1 MLSRRL
7 RLYLTAALT
16 LTLGSAACDRPSNI
30 TDPVNNSAFAPQFS
44 NNDRWKTVN
53 VTVTEGDEAEAVIDQ
68 KGGVISLRSGAAV
81 LVVPKNAVKG
91 KVTFHLTLHTGSQV
105 MVSATATSK
114 DGVLNDVG
122 AAGFKTDLTLYM
134 SKFGARATDKTRKLI
149 IGEKVGDVVV
159 PVETTDL
166 GSYLSAKLR
175 HFSDYCM
182 GEA

>member
-30 TDPVNNSAFAPQFS
+30 TEPVNNSAFAPQFS
-44 NNDRWKTVN
+44 NNDRWRTVN
-53 VTVTEGDEAEAVIDQ
+53 VTVTEGDVAEAVIDQ
-68 KGGVISLRSGAAV
+68 RGGVIALRRGGAV

-91 KVTFHLTLHTGSQV
+91 KVTFHLTLHTGDRV
-105 MVSATATSK
+105 MVSATATSQG
-114 DGVLNDVG
+114 GVLTDVG
-122 AAGFKTDLTLYM
+122 AAGFRTDLTLYM
-134 SKFGARATDKTRKLI
+134 SKFGATATEPGSKLI
-149 IGEKVGDVVV
+149 IGEKVGEVVV
-159 PVETTDL
+159 PVQTTDL
-166 GSYLSAKLR
+166 GSYLSAKLK